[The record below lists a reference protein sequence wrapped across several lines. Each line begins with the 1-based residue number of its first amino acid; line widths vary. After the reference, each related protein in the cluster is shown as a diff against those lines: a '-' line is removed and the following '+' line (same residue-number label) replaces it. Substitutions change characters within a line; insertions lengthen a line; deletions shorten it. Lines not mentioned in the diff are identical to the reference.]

1 MTEFSASPGDGRLL
15 MKEKEQGTAM
25 INLRFRYVVVRSLF
39 SGFLYMLPKANYM
52 ISHRERYSEKER
64 FDFAC
69 RIMDFMRRKSRTVT
83 KVYGRENLPKE
94 GNYILYA
101 NHQGK
106 YDALGILLALD
117 EPCGVLWEKKQ
128 AQRIMSRQVCG
139 LIGGVPIDLTD
150 MRAKMKAITR
160 VTEQIKAGRNMLIF
174 PEGGYKDNGNRLQEF
189 QFGCFHCA
197 LRSGATIVPVTLY
210 DSYRALNSNTFERVT
225 TQVHF
230 LKPIPYAEYGKLSKQ
245 EISELVKG
253 RIAEKLE
260 EIRAQKAGKPVKL
273 P

>member
-1 MTEFSASPGDGRLL
+1 MCTEHGPER
-15 MKEKEQGTAM
+15 KEKERKAAM
-25 INLRFRYVVVRSLF
+25 INLRFRYVVARSLF

-52 ISHRERYSEKER
+52 ICHKERYSEQER

-83 KVYGRENLPKE
+83 KVYGKENLPKE

-117 EPCGVLWEKKQ
+117 KPCGVLWEKKQ

-160 VTEQIKAGRNMLIF
+160 VTEAVRSGRDMLIF
-174 PEGGYKDNGNRLQEF
+174 PEGGYRDNGNSLQEF
-189 QFGCFHCA
+189 QSGCFHCA

-210 DSYRALNSNTFERVT
+210 DSYRALNSNTFERVV

-230 LKPIPYAEYGKLSKQ
+230 LKPIPYTEYGSLSKQ
-245 EISELVKG
+245 EIGELVKG
-253 RIAEKLE
+253 RIAARLE
-260 EIRAQKAGKPVKL
+260 EIRAQKAGRSAKL
-273 P
+273 S